1 MHTSLKPAIK
11 AGMDNLIRWGRHMAQ
26 GDPVQVVAKG
36 HPDIPHW
43 HVRHNVGRA
52 IDALLRGSDATAKP
66 VPPDVEDV
74 LRQYLFASM
83 DNPTHLNGASIPEQG
98 RIVFHAHDVREALL
112 SLTALI
118 QYRQDDEARQRIADV
133 LDAIERLTNEDGTFC
148 ADQVARFPML
158 AEGYFQ
164 EQRRNAD
171 GKTFNIACWTRGRW
185 IMALC
190 RYYRATGDD
199 RALELAQR
207 FVRLVRRVSFT
218 DDGQIRSTEGGHTHS
233 LTGTVHGL
241 IDYGLLAGDQ
251 ETFEHGRRI
260 FDVGLPAVSSSYGW
274 SVESAWGD
282 PKLPERGEVNNT
294 GDMIQ
299 AALLM
304 GGAGLPQY
312 FEDAERRI
320 RSHVLPSQTGDDGWG
335 FPGPNDL
342 DGGAGNGS
350 ILDITAGTVQ
360 ALCETSRAP
369 VAGDATGRHVN
380 LPFSNWADETRLVSR
395 LPDQWHV
402 TVTPADAGDLF
413 IRIPSWADRQRVRL
427 TVSDQP
433 QQPTFDESWLVVR
446 DLPAGANVV
455 VDLPL
460 DEREA
465 EEVVNKKPYRILWR
479 GDQVVAMS
487 PQGPTHPIFPSIE
500 AYRRG

>member
-1 MHTSLKPAIK
+1 MHISLKAAIE

-52 IDALLRGSDATAKP
+52 IDALLRGGDVTAKP

-83 DNPTHLNGASIPEQG
+83 DNPTHLNGAFTPEQG
-98 RIVFHAHDVREALL
+98 RILFHAHDVREALL

-118 QYRQDDEARQRIADV
+118 QYRQDDEARQRAQDV

-148 ADQVARFPML
+148 AEVVARFPML
-158 AEGYFQ
+158 VEGYFG
-164 EQRRNAD
+164 EQRPNAE
-171 GKTFNIACWTRGRW
+171 GKAMTIACWTRGRW

-190 RYYRATGDD
+190 RYYRATNDA

-207 FVRLVRRVSFT
+207 FVRLVRRISFT
-218 DDGQIRSTEGGHTHS
+218 DDGRIRPTENGHAHS

-241 IDYGLLAGDQ
+241 IDYGLLVGDQ

-260 FDVGLPAVSSSYGW
+260 FDTGLPAVSSSYGW
-274 SVESAWGD
+274 SVEAAWGN
-282 PKLPERGEVNNT
+282 PQRPERGEENNT

-299 AALLM
+299 TALLM

-335 FPGPNDL
+335 FPAPNDL
-342 DGGAGNGS
+342 DGGSGPVS
-350 ILDITAGTVQ
+350 ILDITAGAVQ
-360 ALCETSRAP
+360 ALCEASRAL
-369 VAGDATGRHVN
+369 VTRGTAGRHVN

-395 LPDQWHV
+395 LPEQWHV

-413 IRIPSWADRQRVRL
+413 IRIPSWADRQRIRL
-427 TVSDQP
+427 TVADQP
-433 QQPTFDESWLVVR
+433 QQPTFAVSWLVLT
-446 DLPAGANVV
+446 DLPAGTHVV
-455 VDLPL
+455 VDQPFV
-460 DEREA
+460 EREA
-465 EEVVNKKPYRILWR
+465 EEVVNEKPYRILWR

-487 PQGPTHPIFPSIE
+487 PEGPTHPMFPSIE
-500 AYRRG
+500 AYRRD